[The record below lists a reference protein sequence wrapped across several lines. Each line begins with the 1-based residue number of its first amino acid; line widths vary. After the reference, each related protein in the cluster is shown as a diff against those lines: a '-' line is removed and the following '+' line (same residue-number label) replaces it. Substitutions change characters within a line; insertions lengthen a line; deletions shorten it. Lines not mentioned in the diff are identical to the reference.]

1 MKWLT
6 MADLKSA
13 LQWRLQLLTLDR
25 ALQPIEIK
33 KNFYSVDATPSDC
46 VHLAL
51 SGLLDEAFD
60 LVVTGINFGP
70 NLGCLSN

>member
-1 MKWLT
+1 
-6 MADLKSA
+6 
-13 LQWRLQLLTLDR
+13 
-25 ALQPIEIK
+25 
-33 KNFYSVDATPSDC
+33 

-70 NLGCLSN
+70 NLGDDVVYYTTLRLH